1 MFSTCWMPFL
11 LLNQQHQTYEGN
23 KKHRLHP
30 GQSPTGPHLI
40 LSWSISWF
48 TRRTF
53 ALFVPV
59 LLTSLAT
66 DDKTYHKCWIPYWH
80 ANEIIQ
86 QCLSEQLNP
95 FWNLQQYLHVKFRT
109 LIQIACAC
117 TSEQNTIQWQ
127 NFKDR
132 HLMVEILPICHG
144 NTLHF

>member
-1 MFSTCWMPFL
+1 MLNALPAAQSTASKL
-11 LLNQQHQTYEGN
+11 LRKQEA
-23 KKHRLHP
+23 
-30 GQSPTGPHLI
+30 PTPSRTITHWPHLI

-86 QCLSEQLNP
+86 QCLSEQLNL

-117 TSEQNTIQWQ
+117 TSQQNTIQWQ